1 MKTDKELKKIISRME
16 GKSKKEMAEILVEE
30 EILVPTQKVR
40 TKFKIIQTRK
50 SFLDRI
56 KESLSSTKKIS

>member
-1 MKTDKELKKIISRME
+1 MKTDKKLKKIISRME